1 MTLSDILETYAPI
14 TLEEMSGIRLM
25 NRTDTKFVATLSQLE
40 RLLVMARD
48 SYRVQTIGRSRL
60 ADY

>member
-1 MTLSDILETYAPI
+1 MSDILETYAPI

-48 SYRVQTIGRSRL
+48 SYRVQTIGDRKSVV
-60 ADY
+60 

>member
-48 SYRVQTIGRSRL
+48 
-60 ADY
+60 